1 MEQTMSLSNW
11 LLLAAAVLAVLGLLP
26 WLRPRRTRRHGRRG
40 GLGRAL
46 GLLVLLLALG
56 LAGLGGLLRQYHWL
70 TADVPVATISLRQ
83 LGSQRFEATLVRPGQ
98 PDRQFEI
105 LGDEWQLDARVIR
118 WTLPGQLAGMRPVYR
133 FERLSG
139 RYGDPKQEL
148 VAERSVHDL
157 REGWDFWEFRQRWL
171 ADLPVADARWGSAA
185 YLPMIDGVTY
195 EVLLNPRGGLVARP
209 ADPKTELL
217 LQQAGW

>member
-1 MEQTMSLSNW
+1 MECAMSLSNW
-11 LLLAAAVLAVLGLLP
+11 LLLAAGLLALLGLLP
-26 WLRPRRTRRHGRRG
+26 WMRPRRTRRHGRRG

-46 GLLVLLLALG
+46 GAFVLLVALL

-83 LGSQRFEATLVRPGQ
+83 LGSQRFEATLVRPGL

-148 VAERSVHDL
+148 VAQRSVHDL

-171 ADLPVADARWGSAA
+171 AGLPVADARWGSAA
-185 YLPMIDGVTY
+185 YLPMIDGATY
-195 EVLLNPRGGLVARP
+195 EVALNPRGGLVAKP

>member
-1 MEQTMSLSNW
+1 MSLSNW
-11 LLLAAAVLAVLGLLP
+11 LLLAAGLLALLGLLP
-26 WLRPRRTRRHGRRG
+26 WLRPRRTRRQGRRG

-46 GLLVLLLALG
+46 GLVVLLVAVL

-83 LGSQRFEATLVRPGQ
+83 LGSQRFEATLARPGQ
-98 PDRQFEI
+98 PGRQFEV

-118 WTLPGQLAGMRPVYR
+118 WTLPGQLAGLRPVYR

-139 RYGDPKQEL
+139 RYGDPKQEM
-148 VAERSVHDL
+148 VAPRSVHDL

-185 YLPMIDGVTY
+185 YLPMIDGATN
-195 EVLLNPRGGLVARP
+195 EVSLNPRGGLVAKP